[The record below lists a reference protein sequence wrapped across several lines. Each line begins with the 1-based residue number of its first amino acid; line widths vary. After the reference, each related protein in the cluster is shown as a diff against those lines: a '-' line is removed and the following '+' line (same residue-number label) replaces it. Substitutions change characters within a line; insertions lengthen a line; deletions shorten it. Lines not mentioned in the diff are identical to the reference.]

1 MSSLYQ
7 RFKGLFR
14 EGPHAQAANEVYM
27 RIVEQSRLP
36 TFYRH
41 CAVPDTLDGRFD
53 LIALH
58 AFLVLYRLRDKGGEA
73 IGAEVGAAE
82 VKDFSQELFN
92 AMFADMDRGLRDLG
106 SSDVRTP
113 KRVKAMV
120 EAFYG
125 RAKAYEDGLTASGG
139 GLAEAL
145 RRNLFRAVEAGEGPS
160 ALMADYVRR
169 EAGTLAR
176 QSLPDLVAGRIAFGP
191 PPEVPE
197 LPGAPE
203 S

>member
-1 MSSLYQ
+1 
-7 RFKGLFR
+7 
-14 EGPHAQAANEVYM
+14 M

-36 TFYRH
+36 AFYRH

-58 AFLVLYRLRDKGGEA
+58 SFLVLHRLRDTGADEGGADEK
-73 IGAEVGAAE
+73 AAE
-82 VKDFSQELFN
+82 AKALSQELFN

-125 RAKAYEDGLTASGG
+125 RAKAYEDGLSDPGG

-160 ALMADYVRR
+160 RRMAGYVRR
-169 EAGTLAR
+169 EAGNLAQ
-176 QSLPDLVAGRIAFGP
+176 QSLPDLIAGRITFGP
-191 PPEVPE
+191 PPE
-197 LPGAPE
+197 GPE

>member
-1 MSSLYQ
+1 MMSSLYQ

-14 EGPHAQAANEVYM
+14 EGPHASAAGEIYM

-36 TFYRH
+36 AFFRQG
-41 CAVPDTLDGRFD
+41 AVPDTLDGRFD

-58 AFLVLYRLRDKGGEA
+58 SFLVLHRLRDTSADKGGADEGGADQKTAEA
-73 IGAEVGAAE
+73 KAL
-82 VKDFSQELFN
+82 SQELFN

-113 KRVKAMV
+113 KRVKVMV

-125 RAKAYEDGLTASGG
+125 RAKAYEDGLTDPGG

-160 ALMADYVRR
+160 ALMAAYVRR
-169 EAGTLAR
+169 EAGNLAQ
-176 QSLPDLVAGRIAFGP
+176 QSLPDLIAGRLSFGP
-191 PPEVPE
+191 PPEGP
-197 LPGAPE
+197 
-203 S
+203 

>member
-1 MSSLYQ
+1 MISSLYQ

-14 EGPHAQAANEVYM
+14 KGPQAHAAGQLYM

-36 TFYRH
+36 DFYKH

-58 AFLVLYRLRDKGGEA
+58 SFLVLYRLRDT
-73 IGAEVGAAE
+73 GAEGGAEAKE
-82 VKDFSQELFN
+82 LSQEIFN

-125 RAKAYEDGLTASGG
+125 RAKAYEDGLTGPGG

-145 RRNLFRAVEAGEGPS
+145 RRNLFRAVEAGEEPS
-160 ALMADYVRR
+160 RLMAGYVRR
-169 EAGTLAR
+169 EAESLAH
-176 QSLPDLVAGRIAFGP
+176 QGFSEFIAGRVHFGP
-191 PPEVPE
+191 PPEA
-197 LPGAPE
+197 PGG
-203 S
+203 

>member
-1 MSSLYQ
+1 MMSSLYQ

-14 EGPHAQAANEVYM
+14 KSPHAPGAAALYM

-36 TFYRH
+36 AFFRH
-41 CAVPDTLDGRFD
+41 GAVPDTLDGRFD

-58 AFLVLYRLRDKGGEA
+58 SFLVLYRLR
-73 IGAEVGAAE
+73 GAGADA
-82 VKDFSQELFN
+82 KDLSQELFN

-125 RAKAYEDGLTASGG
+125 RAKAYEDGLTDPGG

-145 RRNLFRAVEAGEGPS
+145 RRNLFRAVDEGEGPA
-160 ALMADYVRR
+160 ALMAAYVRR
-169 EAGTLAR
+169 EAESLAH
-176 QSLPDLVAGRIAFGP
+176 QSLLDLVAGRITFGP
-191 PPEVPE
+191 PPEAV
-197 LPGAPE
+197 E

>member
-1 MSSLYQ
+1 MMSSLYQ

-14 EGPHAQAANEVYM
+14 EGPHAPAAGELYM
-27 RIVEQSRLP
+27 RIVEQSRRP
-36 TFYRH
+36 AFYRH

-58 AFLVLYRLRDKGGEA
+58 AFLVLYRLRDT
-73 IGAEVGAAE
+73 GAEA
-82 VKDFSQELFN
+82 KDFSQELFN

-125 RAKAYEDGLTASGG
+125 RAKAYEDGLTGPGG

-145 RRNLFRAVEAGEGPS
+145 RRNLFRAVDAGEGPS

-169 EAGTLAR
+169 EAENLAQ
-176 QSLPDLVAGRIAFGP
+176 QSLPDLIAGRITFGP

-197 LPGAPE
+197 SPE

>member
-1 MSSLYQ
+1 MMSSLYQ

-14 EGPHAQAANEVYM
+14 EGPHAPAAGALYM

-36 TFYRH
+36 AFYRH

-58 AFLVLYRLRDKGGEA
+58 SFLVLHRLRDKGAGA
-73 IGAEVGAAE
+73 KGPDDGGAEAKE
-82 VKDFSQELFN
+82 LSQELFN

-125 RAKAYEDGLTASGG
+125 RAKAYEDGLTGPGG

-169 EAGTLAR
+169 EAGNLAQ
-176 QSLPDLVAGRIAFGP
+176 QSLPELIAGRITFGP
-191 PPEVPE
+191 PPE
-197 LPGAPE
+197 GTG

>member
-1 MSSLYQ
+1 MMSSLYQ

-14 EGPHAQAANEVYM
+14 EGPHAPAAGELYM

-36 TFYRH
+36 AFYRH

-58 AFLVLYRLRDKGGEA
+58 SFLVLYRLRVGGSGE
-73 IGAEVGAAE
+73 GAAE
-82 VKDFSQELFN
+82 AKDFSQELFN

-125 RAKAYEDGLTASGG
+125 RAKAYEDGLSGPGG

-169 EAGTLAR
+169 EAGNLAQ
-176 QSLPDLVAGRIAFGP
+176 QSLPDLIAGRITFGP
-191 PPEVPE
+191 PPE
-197 LPGAPE
+197 APE
-203 S
+203 SPGSPES